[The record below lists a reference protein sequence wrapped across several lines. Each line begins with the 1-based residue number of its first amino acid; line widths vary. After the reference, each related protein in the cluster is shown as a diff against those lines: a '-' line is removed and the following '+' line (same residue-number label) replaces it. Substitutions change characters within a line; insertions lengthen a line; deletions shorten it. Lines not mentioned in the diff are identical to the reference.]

1 MTLQNCW
8 WPLQAPPKKMIYMPE
23 CPEHPT
29 SPSEICNGHRRR
41 IAKDKRWT
49 RAPPAV
55 WAAWLWRV
63 SWSPS
68 SRRGTRRRRR
78 APRRRVRP

>member
-1 MTLQNCW
+1 
-8 WPLQAPPKKMIYMPE
+8 MICTPE
-23 CPEHPT
+23 YPELPT
-29 SPSEICNGHRRR
+29 SPSEKCNAHRRR
-41 IAKDKRWT
+41 IAMDKRST

-55 WAAWLWRV
+55 WAAWPWRV

-78 APRRRVRP
+78 APRRRRRP